1 MEILDKVI
9 KKSGKPFKYGG
20 KIGTIKEFTINPNC
34 NKQAVVIAEDNSIVN
49 IEILEKWH

>member
-1 MEILDKVI
+1 MEILDKVV
-9 KKSGKPFKYGG
+9 KKSSKPFKYDG

-34 NKQAVVIAEDNSIVN
+34 NRPAVIIAEDNSIVN